1 MIALLALIPILSLQ
15 EECRFSA
22 PREATVDVASA
33 AQIVIEAGAGS
44 LRVIGRPSL
53 SQVRVR
59 GTACASDRD
68 LLDEI
73 QLSASR
79 SGNAVHVKSL
89 DDDLRLHNREY
100 ARLNVVIEVPEA
112 MAADINDGSGDMELN
127 GIGEVVV
134 EDGSGEIQARNLS
147 GNVQIRDGSGEIR
160 LTGVTGDVIIED
172 GSGEI
177 ELVDVQ
183 GSVEINDGSGEIVL
197 SQVGKNVTIS
207 DSSGDIDVD
216 AVGGSFVVRNDSSGG
231 VHYSAVKGAVR
242 VPQDRAERRH
252 RFR

>member
-1 MIALLALIPILSLQ
+1 MIALLALIPILSFQ

-22 PREATVDVASA
+22 QREATVDVASA

-44 LRVIGRPSL
+44 LRVIGRPSIT
-53 SQVRVR
+53 QVRVR

-68 LLDEI
+68 LLEEV
-73 QLSASR
+73 QLSATR
-79 SGNAVHVKSL
+79 SGNAVHVKSM
-89 DDDLRLHNREY
+89 DDDLRLRNREY
-100 ARLNVVIEVPEA
+100 ARLNVVIEVPEN
-112 MAADINDGSGDMELN
+112 MAADINDGSGDIELT
-127 GIGEVVV
+127 GIGEVVLD
-134 EDGSGEIQARNLS
+134 DGSGQIEARNLS

-160 LTGVTGDVIIED
+160 LIGVAGDVIIED

-177 ELVDVQ
+177 ELTDVR

-197 SQVGKNVTIS
+197 SQVAKNVTIS

-216 AVGGSFVVRNDSSGG
+216 DVGGSFFVRNDSSGD

-242 VPQDRAERRH
+242 VPQDRAERKH

>member
-1 MIALLALIPILSLQ
+1 MLALLALIPILSFQ

-22 PREATVDVASA
+22 PREATVDVAA
-33 AQIVIEAGAGS
+33 AEQIIIEAGAGS

-73 QLSASR
+73 QLTASR
-79 SGNAVHVKSL
+79 SGNAVRVKSL
-89 DDDLRLHNREY
+89 DDDLRLRGREY
-100 ARLNVVIEVPEA
+100 ARLNVVIEVPES
-112 MAADINDGSGDMELN
+112 MAADINDGSGEIELS
-127 GIGEVVV
+127 GLGEVVLD
-134 EDGSGEIQARNLS
+134 DGSGGIEARNLS
-147 GNVQIRDGSGEIR
+147 GDVQIHDGSGEIR
-160 LTGVTGDVIIED
+160 LTGVAGDVIIED

-177 ELVDVQ
+177 ELSDVQ

-197 SQVGKNVTIS
+197 SQIARNVTIS

-216 AVGGSFVVRNDSSGG
+216 DVGGSLTVRNDSSGG

-242 VPQDRAERRH
+242 VPPDRAERRH